1 MANFLAR
8 YKDQLELDAQ
18 QLREIWKHYDVDDSG
33 FIERGELEGLAR
45 DMLEVGGAGEVTDL
59 MVQDLVTGIL
69 DFLDENADGKLGRA
83 ELEEL
88 LAQM

>member
-8 YKDQLELDAQ
+8 YKDQLAFDAQ
-18 QLREIWKHYDVDDSG
+18 QLDEIWRHYDVDASG
-33 FIERGELEGLAR
+33 FIERGELDGLAR
-45 DMLEVGGAGEVTDL
+45 DMLEAGGGEVTDL
-59 MVQDLVTGIL
+59 MVRDLVTGIL
-69 DFLDENADGKLGRA
+69 DFLDHDADRKLGRA